1 MGDNERREEDEGYLK
16 IDKIGEGTYGV
27 VYKAKNRATGQLVAL
42 KKIRL
47 ETEAEGVPSTAIRE
61 ISLLKELE
69 HPNVVSLID
78 VIHTNRKLYLVF
90 EFIDMDLR
98 KFMDSTVDPMPED
111 LVRSYIW
118 QLLQGVAYCHS
129 HRVLHRD
136 LKPQN
141 LLVDR
146 NGGIKLADFGLAR
159 AFCVPVRMYTH
170 EVITLY
176 YRPPE
181 ILLGAKYYSTGIDV
195 WSLGCIFAEMLTKKP
210 LLPGD
215 SEIDQ
220 LYKIFQL
227 LGTPSE
233 AEWTGYSALPD
244 SQSCFPKWSKKC
256 LASVLGF
263 PKDSEAVQLLEK
275 MLIYDPAKRIAAKK
289 ALQSLYFENRVQVIP
304 QFP

>member
-1 MGDNERREEDEGYLK
+1 MAENEDEGYLK

-27 VYKAKNRATGQLVAL
+27 VYKAKNRSTGRLVAL

-98 KFMDSTVDPMPED
+98 KYMDSCTDNMPLD

-146 NGGIKLADFGLAR
+146 LGGIKLADFGLAR
-159 AFCVPVRMYTH
+159 AFGVPVRMYTH

-181 ILLGAKYYSTGIDV
+181 ILLGAKYYSTAIDV
-195 WSLGCIFAEMLTKKP
+195 WSLGCIFAEMITKKP

-227 LGTPSE
+227 LGTPTESE
-233 AEWTGYSALPD
+233 WNGYSSLPD
-244 SQSCFPKWSKKC
+244 YQPCFPNWKKKN
-256 LASVLGF
+256 LSEIL
-263 PKDSEAVQLLEK
+263 SLSNENEAVQLVEK
-275 MLIYDPAKRIAAKK
+275 MLIYDPSKRIAAKK
-289 ALQSLYFENRVQVIP
+289 ALQSLFFENRVQVQP
-304 QFP
+304 KFD

>member
-1 MGDNERREEDEGYLK
+1 MAEHEDDGYLK
-16 IDKIGEGTYGV
+16 IDKIGEGTYGI
-27 VYKAKNRATGQLVAL
+27 VYKAKNRSTGRLVAL

-69 HPNVVSLID
+69 HPNVVALID

-98 KFMDSTVDPMPED
+98 KFMDSSKKALPIE
-111 LVRSYIW
+111 LVKSYTW
-118 QLLQGVAYCHS
+118 QLLNGVSYCHS

-146 NGGIKLADFGLAR
+146 HGGIKLADFGLAR
-159 AFCVPVRMYTH
+159 AFGVPVRMFTH

-181 ILLGAKYYSTGIDV
+181 ILLGAKYYSTAIDV
-195 WSLGCIFAEMLTKKP
+195 WSLGCIFAEMMTRKP

-227 LGTPSE
+227 LGTPTE
-233 AEWTGYSALPD
+233 NDWHGYTSLPD
-244 SQSCFPKWSKKC
+244 YQTCFPKWQKKN
-256 LASVLGF
+256 LVTVIGQDH
-263 PKDSEAVQLLEK
+263 PIEAIRLLER
-275 MLIYDPAKRIAAKK
+275 MLIYDPSKRIAAKM
-289 ALQSLYFENRVQVIP
+289 ALQSIFFEDRKQVLP
-304 QFP
+304 SFAS